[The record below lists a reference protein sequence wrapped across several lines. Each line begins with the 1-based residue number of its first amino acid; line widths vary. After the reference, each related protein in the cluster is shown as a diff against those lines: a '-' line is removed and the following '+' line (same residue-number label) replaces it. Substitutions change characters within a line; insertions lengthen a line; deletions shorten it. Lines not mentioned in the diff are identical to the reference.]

1 MSSTFFFVTIFI
13 LLNRLSLLTFSSL
26 VQLFIFSNHYLLK
39 IFISFPLCII
49 KFSLLYLLKFYN
61 FTLSSLSSP
70 STLPFLSCFSY
81 KFCITTFPPLLLT
94 PSKFYPQQK
103 SQYSLFLFFFFFF
116 LSLVVEFFLLLLCTT
131 FFHSWLFFLLLIKL
145 SNQFFFV

>member
-1 MSSTFFFVTIFI
+1 MKGTSLAIEKLFSNNISFVYKAFVVPCHQHFFFVTIFI
-13 LLNRLSLLTFSSL
+13 LLNRLSLLTFSLL

-81 KFCITTFPPLLLT
+81 KFCITTFPPLSLNSCKL
-94 PSKFYPQQK
+94 YP
-103 SQYSLFLFFFFFF
+103 
-116 LSLVVEFFLLLLCTT
+116 
-131 FFHSWLFFLLLIKL
+131 
-145 SNQFFFV
+145 